1 MVRLV
6 HVYGKNDKNVE
17 VLIFTMVCHLPL
29 AEHPADLNAIVNDMT
44 KYSNYYT
51 DIRVEMFKED

>member
-29 AEHPADLNAIVNDMT
+29 AENPVDLNALVNDIAI
-44 KYSNYYT
+44 YSNYYA